1 MYKAAVIT
9 GLSLSL
15 IGCAAPTPQ
24 APAPV
29 AAAQPAAPAEGA
41 TAPAAD
47 ESVIEVVDVPQV
59 SAAADAPALRSQ
71 QERVCHR
78 EKRTGSNRVV
88 RVCRTR
94 AEIEK
99 DALES
104 KELFDELH
112 RSQKEYN
119 R

>member
-9 GLSLSL
+9 GLSL

-29 AAAQPAAPAEGA
+29 AAAQPSAPAEGA

-88 RVCRTR
+88 RVCRTWWS
-94 AEIEK
+94 AQAVTK
-99 DALES
+99 TALNS
-104 KELFDELH
+104 FPLS
-112 RSQKEYN
+112 RIC
-119 R
+119 RR